1 MRRVEPK
8 RRYSISK
15 SQVDILLYLHKYR
28 FLTSDL
34 LAVLLQK
41 DRSTIYERLSV
52 LVDQEFVAK
61 QYDSSFRLRT
71 RPATYCLA
79 PAGIR
84 FLKARGIDRTQ
95 LHYKSRNFT
104 EEQIDEQLL
113 YTKFATTLKSSYKD
127 SFGVYTKYQ
136 LRHGAYVQPTP
147 HLLLSG
153 KSDTVPDYV
162 LDYFPAFTASW
173 RLKRRIN
180 QHDQTAYEAETIYPH
195 LLMVAGNKSTEK
207 RLVRLTEE
215 LYADFEV
222 FVTTEERLLSCEKK
236 IWLIPVETNFEESED
251 EMERVSLHLQ
261 YS

>member
-1 MRRVEPK
+1 MRRVEPT

-28 FLTSDL
+28 FLTSDV

-41 DRSTIYERLSV
+41 DRSTMYERQSI
-52 LVDQEFVAK
+52 LVDQEYIAK
-61 QYDSSFRLRT
+61 QYDSSFRLRR

-84 FLKARGIDRTQ
+84 YLKHQGIERTQ

-113 YTKFATTLKSSYKD
+113 YAKLAIALKDSYKE

-136 LRHGAYVQPTP
+136 LKHGAYVQPTP
-147 HLLLSG
+147 HLLLTG
-153 KSDTVPDYV
+153 TSDTIPDYL
-162 LDYFPAFTASW
+162 LDYFPAFTMSW

-180 QHDQTAYEAETIYPH
+180 QHIEAADESEYTYPH
-195 LLMVAGNKSTEK
+195 LLLVAGNVSTEK
-207 RLVRLTEE
+207 RLARFTEE

-222 FVTTEERLLSCEKK
+222 FVTTTESLLSGKK
-236 IWLIPVETNFEESED
+236 KVWLIPVETNLDDED
-251 EMERVSLHLQ
+251 EIERVSLSLLL
-261 YS
+261 

>member
-1 MRRVEPK
+1 M
-8 RRYSISK
+8 
-15 SQVDILLYLHKYR
+15 YLHKYR

-79 PAGIR
+79 PTGIR
-84 FLKARGIDRTQ
+84 YLKQQGIDRTQ

-113 YTKFATTLKSSYKD
+113 YTKFATTLKSSYKQ
-127 SFGVYTKYQ
+127 SFGIYTKYQ
-136 LRHGAYVQPTP
+136 LKHGAYVQPTS
-147 HLLLSG
+147 HLFFQG
-153 KSDTVPDYV
+153 KSDLTPDYLV
-162 LDYFPAFTASW
+162 DYFPAFTASW

-180 QHDQTAYEAETIYPH
+180 QHDEAAYEAETIYPH
-195 LLMVAGNKSTEK
+195 LLLVAGNTSTER
-207 RLVRLTEE
+207 RLVRFTEE

-222 FVTTEERLLSCEKK
+222 FVTTTERLLSGEKK
-236 IWLIPVETNFEESED
+236 IWLIPVETNLED
-251 EMERVSLHLQ
+251 EELEYHALPLKLP
-261 YS
+261 